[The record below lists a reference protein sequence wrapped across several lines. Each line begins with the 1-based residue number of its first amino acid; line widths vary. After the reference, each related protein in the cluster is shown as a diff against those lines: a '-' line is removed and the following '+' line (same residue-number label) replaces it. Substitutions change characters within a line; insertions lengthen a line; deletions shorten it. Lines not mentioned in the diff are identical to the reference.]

1 MINALNEK
9 VVVLTPPGAIVDNA
23 AVTTASLDCLGVGW
37 VTIEVYLGPTDI
49 AVAALKLR
57 ESNDDGS
64 SDAYADVP
72 AADFSVS
79 PATLPSATDDNH
91 VFAIQVNMLG
101 RKRYLDLTLT
111 GGDGTAG
118 AYFMVVARLS
128 RMQTTPSTASD
139 RGYTQELFAG

>member
-1 MINALNEK
+1 MIEALNQEVR
-9 VVVLTPPGAIVDNA
+9 VVTPPAAIVDNA
-23 AVTTASLDCLGVGW
+23 AVTTASVDCIGAGW
-37 VTIEVYLGPTDI
+37 VTFEVFLGATDI
-49 AVAALKLR
+49 AVAAMKLR
-57 ESNDDGS
+57 ESDDDS
-64 SDAYADVP
+64 SYSDVP
-72 AADFSVS
+72 GADFSVS

-118 AYFMVVARLS
+118 AFFMVVARLS
-128 RMQTTPSTASD
+128 RLQKTPSTATD